1 MWHFHAVPNRPGMF
15 LIRNVATGRVLDAR
29 NACVRSNGCEVRQ
42 RDARNGD
49 STQVWILERAN

>member
-1 MWHFHAVPNRPGMF
+1 MF